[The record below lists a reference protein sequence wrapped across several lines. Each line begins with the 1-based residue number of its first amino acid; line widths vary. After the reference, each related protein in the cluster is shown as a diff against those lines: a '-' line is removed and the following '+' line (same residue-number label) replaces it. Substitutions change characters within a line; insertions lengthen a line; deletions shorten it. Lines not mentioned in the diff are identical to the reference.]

1 MLGLQLLTKKLYS
14 SMMFFFID
22 MLMKT
27 TSIKTLYHSYETLI
41 GQELLVKGWIRSLRD
56 SKTFGLLNS
65 MMVHISRIYKLFLNL
80 VYKILTEICKFPTG
94 VVLKFVENWFIQRQN
109 RPLNSKL

>member
-1 MLGLQLLTKKLYS
+1 
-14 SMMFFFID
+14 MFLIFID

-56 SKTFGLLNS
+56 SKTFGFIELNDGS
-65 MMVHISRIYKLFLNL
+65 YLKNLQIVLNL
-80 VYKILTEICKFPTG
+80 VYKILTKSAKFPTR
-94 VVLKFVENWFIQRQN
+94 E
-109 RPLNSKL
+109 